1 NVLSDFFRKNRSE
14 VVGVSIYEYDEEG
27 HMEILKEEQYQR
39 GVADGIQQGIEKGV
53 EQERERA
60 IVRAITSMLELGI
73 DKEKI
78 LTKYSKEEYDMA
90 VKEMEKK

>member
-1 NVLSDFFRKNRSE
+1 MQPYVWIQVKNFILVAMIKKTAVE
-14 VVGVSIYEYDEEG
+14 TCEEG

-39 GVADGIQQGIEKGV
+39 GVADGIEH
-53 EQERERA
+53 ERERA

-78 LTKYSKEEYDMA
+78 LTKYSKEEYEMA

>member
-1 NVLSDFFRKNRSE
+1 M
-14 VVGVSIYEYDEEG
+14 SIYEYDEEG

-39 GVADGIQQGIEKGV
+39 GVADGIQK
-53 EQERERA
+53 ER
-60 IVRAITSMLELGI
+60 VRAITSMLELGI

-90 VKEMEKK
+90 VKEMEKQRL

>member
-1 NVLSDFFRKNRSE
+1 
-14 VVGVSIYEYDEEG
+14 
-27 HMEILKEEQYQR
+27 Q
-39 GVADGIQQGIEKGV
+39 GIQQGVNEGIKKGV
-53 EQERERA
+53 EQEKERA

-90 VKEMEKK
+90 VKEMENQRL

>member
-1 NVLSDFFRKNRSE
+1 
-14 VVGVSIYEYDEEG
+14 
-27 HMEILKEEQYQR
+27 M
-39 GVADGIQQGIEKGV
+39 
-53 EQERERA
+53 RA